1 MSEKIIFNEL
11 SVSERIAVVAARNR
25 KTKSRDRVGREYG
38 MTGRNI
44 TRYIRC
50 EHLIPEFK
58 DMLDD
63 GTITLTTGV
72 ELSYLSEGEQKAV
85 LGVLEQNCIHL
96 KADDAKRL
104 RAAAGTV
111 TAAKVQT
118 LLEVDKP
125 MTTTAKSPVS
135 VKIPAA
141 VYRKYFTDVA
151 AKDVQGIVEAALDR
165 YFEGK
170 GA

>member
-1 MSEKIIFNEL
+1 M
-11 SVSERIAVVAARNR
+11 AARNR
-25 KTKSRDRVGREYG
+25 KAKSRDRVGREYG

-50 EHLIPEFK
+50 EHLITDFK

-72 ELSYLSEGEQKAV
+72 ELSYLSENEQKAV
-85 LGVLEQNCIHL
+85 LGVLEQNCIYL
-96 KADDAKRL
+96 KTDDAKRL

-111 TAAKVQT
+111 TTAMVQT
-118 LLEVDKP
+118 LLGVDKP
-125 MTTTAKSPVS
+125 MTTTAKRSVS
-135 VKIPAA
+135 IKIPVA
-141 VYRKYFTDVA
+141 VYQKYFTDVE
-151 AKDVQGIVEAALDR
+151 AKDVQGIVEVALDR

-170 GA
+170 GE

>member
-1 MSEKIIFNEL
+1 MREKIIFNEL
-11 SVSERIAVVAARNR
+11 SESERIAVVAARNR
-25 KTKSRDRVGREYG
+25 KAKSRDRVGREYG

-72 ELSYLSEGEQKAV
+72 ELSYLSKNEQKAV
-85 LGVLEQNCIHL
+85 LSVLEQNCIHL
-96 KADDAKRL
+96 KADAAKRL

-111 TAAKVQT
+111 TAAMVQT
-118 LLEVDKP
+118 FLGVDKP
-125 MTTTAKSPVS
+125 MTTAKSPVS
-135 VKIPAA
+135 IKIPAA
-141 VYRKYFTDVA
+141 VYRRYFTDVA